1 MTDLETRLAAMRQE
15 YEKLPMLVKAQGGK
29 FFAAWLGFAD
39 AVANEAAEL
48 RRLIA
53 EG

>member
-1 MTDLETRLAAMRQE
+1 MTELETRLAAMRQE
-15 YEKLPMLVKAQGGK
+15 YEKLPALVKMQGGK
-29 FFAAWLGFAD
+29 FFGEWLAFAS
-39 AVANEAAEL
+39 AVQAEAAEL